1 MCSIFY
7 CSYIFFFF
15 SRFEANQTRKS
26 KSQRMRRSGKSA
38 KCLSYLFVW
47 YIHSLLL
54 ESHHSLGLCF
64 FFLGS
69 CGVYIPIWFLE
80 NKTKWEKKCEEKNTH
95 IPNCAV
101 FLLKNFLRCTLYNAY
116 TVYYL
121 FRAFFLC
128 AHRTQTYTCIH
139 QQQVNRCGNRLFSNK
154 SCIVIIPMERHNY

>member
-7 CSYIFFFF
+7 CSYDFFFF
-15 SRFEANQTRKS
+15 SRFEANPTRKS

-54 ESHHSLGLCF
+54 ESHHSLGLCL

-80 NKTKWEKKCEEKNTH
+80 NKAKWKKKCEGKKYAYT
-95 IPNCAV
+95 
-101 FLLKNFLRCTLYNAY
+101 KLRCLPSEKFPSMHVVQCIYC
-116 TVYYL
+116 VL
-121 FRAFFLC
+121 FLSCIFLC
-128 AHRTQTYTCIH
+128 AHQTQTYTCIH
-139 QQQVNRCGNRLFSNK
+139 RQQVNRCGNRLFLNK
-154 SCIVIIPMERHNY
+154 SCIVIILMNRHNY